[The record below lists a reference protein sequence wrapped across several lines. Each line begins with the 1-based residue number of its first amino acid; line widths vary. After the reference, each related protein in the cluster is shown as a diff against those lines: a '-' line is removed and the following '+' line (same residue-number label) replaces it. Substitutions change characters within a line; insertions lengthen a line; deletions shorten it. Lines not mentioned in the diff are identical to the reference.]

1 MCNETM
7 RLGIKTVSGRLTAHQ
22 KAFHAGLREAGF
34 GLPEFRSA
42 EFMIQPQ
49 GMERILC
56 LQDRQP

>member
-1 MCNETM
+1 
-7 RLGIKTVSGRLTAHQ
+7 
-22 KAFHAGLREAGF
+22 LREAGF